1 MTGRSPGDGSHVP
14 PGCGLPRAVLSDRCM
29 DPEDP
34 ESASY
39 SDVILGHYRKEA
51 EEHGKDASSTMRDE
65 ITRGRE
71 IASVLRVLEHLT
83 ARGAP
88 VARMLDI
95 GCGNA
100 YLLEVLRTHHPSSA
114 LTGLEYTP
122 EMVAVGR
129 GRGVA
134 GCAIEQGDVRALP
147 FADGAFDVVITER
160 CIINVMD
167 RAHQAEALHQVA
179 RVLRPGGHYLC
190 IEAFTDG
197 LTELNCARGELGLPP
212 NEVPY
217 HNLWFDKPWFLETI
231 ARDFAVID
239 LSVHRDPSLPAPNF
253 LSSHYFVSRVLYP
266 AITRAP
272 ILYNTH
278 LVRFFSFLPPMGNYA
293 AIQLY
298 LLQKT

>member
-1 MTGRSPGDGSHVP
+1 
-14 PGCGLPRAVLSDRCM
+14 M
-29 DPEDP
+29 DS
-34 ESASY
+34 ESAAY

-71 IASVLRVLEHLT
+71 IASVLRVLAYLE

-88 VARMLDI
+88 IARLLDV

-100 YLLEVLRTHHPSSA
+100 YLLEVLRKAYAAAA

-122 EMVAVGR
+122 EMVELGR

-134 GCAIEQGDVRALP
+134 RTAIEQGDVRALP
-147 FADGAFDVVITER
+147 FADGAFDVVVTER

-167 RAHQAEALHQVA
+167 RAHQADALHQVA
-179 RVLRPGGHYLC
+179 RVLAPGGHYVC

-197 LTELNCARGELGLPP
+197 LTELNRAREELGLPP
-212 NEVPY
+212 NDMPY
-217 HNLWFDKPWFLETI
+217 HNLWFDKPWFLDTI
-231 ARDFAVID
+231 ARDFEIVD
-239 LSVHRDPSLPAPNF
+239 LSVERDPSLPTPNF

-272 ILYNTH
+272 ILYNTQ
-278 LVRFFSFLPPMGNYA
+278 LVKFFSFLPPIGNYA

-298 LLQKT
+298 LLRRK

>member
-1 MTGRSPGDGSHVP
+1 M
-14 PGCGLPRAVLSDRCM
+14 
-29 DPEDP
+29 DP
-34 ESASY
+34 ESATY
-39 SDVILGHYRKEA
+39 RDVILGHYRKEA

-71 IASVLRVLEHLT
+71 IASLLRVLEFLKS
-83 ARGAP
+83 RGAP
-88 VARMLDI
+88 ATNVLDI

-100 YLLEVLRTHHPSSA
+100 YLLEVLRKHHPSAA

-122 EMVAVGR
+122 EMVALAH

-134 GCAIEQGDVRALP
+134 QCEIEQGDVCALP
-147 FADGAFDVVITER
+147 FADAAFDVVITER

-167 RAHQAEALHQVA
+167 RAHQADALRQVA
-179 RVLRPGGHYLC
+179 RVLAPGGHYLC

-197 LTELNCARGELGLPP
+197 LAELNQARGELGLPP

-231 ARDFAVID
+231 APDFEVID
-239 LSVHRDPSLPAPNF
+239 LAAHRDPTLPAPNF

-266 AITRAP
+266 AVTRSP
-272 ILYNTH
+272 MLYNTH
-278 LVRFFSFLPPMGNYA
+278 LVKFFAFLPPMGNYA
-293 AIQLY
+293 AIQFH